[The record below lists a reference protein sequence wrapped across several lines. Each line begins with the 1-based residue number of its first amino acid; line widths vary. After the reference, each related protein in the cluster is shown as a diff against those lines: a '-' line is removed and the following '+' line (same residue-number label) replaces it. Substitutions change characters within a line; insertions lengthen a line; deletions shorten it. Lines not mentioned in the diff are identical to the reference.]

1 MAKSGGTVLATS
13 TTVTGFVQNF
23 KLKSAAYARRQS
35 SNKNNKLYAS
45 SMDVSESIEMMPVYQ
60 GMSSRYRISQPP
72 KLDTLYVSNKNVPNT
87 IPLEITAHH
96 PLASKSA
103 SANRSASFG
112 VRRCFRLAGDDSA
125 SVVVVVVASSVA
137 FDCRCARVAVIAR
150 LARVPPRQ
158 APSFARARE
167 RESRIAARVVVV
179 VVPRVVVVVVVVARV
194 VVARARRVAPYDVD
208 ARVAHL
214 AHLAHLAP
222 VAVAVAPVVIVSTV
236 ASTSPR
242 SDVGRPS
249 DRPSA
254 RATRAAGEIA
264 RARRRA
270 VRPSTRDR
278 RPRRAPT
285 DDADRRRRAARSPRP
300 TPRRAASTARRRT
313 TGPRDGG
320 GDRRPGRGPWTTGS
334 EPGPDPRRARAG
346 RASSDDRG
354 DDDAASVFEP
364 ARGARRRW
372 RRARE
377 EIISDTT
384 R

>member
-1 MAKSGGTVLATS
+1 
-13 TTVTGFVQNF
+13 
-23 KLKSAAYARRQS
+23 
-35 SNKNNKLYAS
+35 
-45 SMDVSESIEMMPVYQ
+45 MDVSESIEMMPVYQ

-242 SDVGRPS
+242 SDVGRPPS
-249 DRPSA
+249 VRPPA
-254 RATRAAGEIA
+254 R
-264 RARRRA
+264 RARRAKSRA
-270 VRPSTRDR
+270 RGAAPCVRRLEIDARDARRPTTPTDDAGRRGRRDPLRGAR
-278 RPRRAPT
+278 RPRRVGGRPDRATAAAT
-285 DDADRRRRAARSPRP
+285 D
-300 TPRRAASTARRRT
+300 
-313 TGPRDGG
+313 
-320 GDRRPGRGPWTTGS
+320 GRG
-334 EPGPDPRRARAG
+334 AG
-346 RASSDDRG
+346 RGRRDPNQAQT
-354 DDDAASVFEP
+354 
-364 ARGARRRW
+364 RGARGPAEPRATIAVTTT
-372 RRARE
+372 RRAFSSPLEARV
-377 EIISDTT
+377 DDGGAHGK

>member
-158 APSFARARE
+158 TPSSARARA
-167 RESRIAARVVVV
+167 RESRIAARGAVVAVVVI
-179 VVPRVVVVVVVVARV
+179 VVVVAERV
-194 VVARARRVAPYDVD
+194 VAARARRGAPYDVD
-208 ARVAHL
+208 ARG

-222 VAVAVAPVVIVSTV
+222 VAVAPVVIASTV
-236 ASTSPR
+236 VAPFRRRLEVTSV
-242 SDVGRPS
+242 VGS
-249 DRPSA
+249 VDRGGA
-254 RATRAAGEIA
+254 KITRARCRRRKHEARSRLRTTATPPRAGV
-264 RARRRA
+264 ARRL
-270 VRPSTRDR
+270 
-278 RPRRAPT
+278 
-285 DDADRRRRAARSPRP
+285 
-300 TPRRAASTARRRT
+300 RT
-313 TGPRDGG
+313 TRTERDGG
-320 GDRRPGRGPWTTGS
+320 GGDATAGPKTTGS
-334 EPGPDPRRARAG
+334 RTRPPATERPLG
-346 RASSDDRG
+346 
-354 DDDAASVFEP
+354 
-364 ARGARRRW
+364 ARGERVERRSR
-372 RRARE
+372 
-377 EIISDTT
+377 
-384 R
+384 